1 MAERLKEWAN
11 KHLTILFLL
20 PSIVIISLV
29 CAFPLGYSLFMSFH
43 FWELASPLP
52 RTFGGLGN
60 YIEIVYSVR
69 FWHSL
74 FNSVSIVGVSVTIQ
88 IVVGFGLA
96 LFLNR
101 EFRGRSLIVA
111 VFLVPTIIAPV
122 VVAFMW
128 KMLYSERFGPINY
141 ILHLAWGLRQIS
153 WLSRPLPAVF
163 SVILANAWEWFPLVL
178 LVSLG
183 GLQSI
188 PNDYYDA
195 AKIDGASRWQ
205 IVRYIV
211 LPLMSPIIL
220 IIALIR
226 VIEDFKLFD
235 IIYVLTHG
243 GPGMSTETLNYYTY
257 LKGFKFFSFGYAGA
271 LSYMQ
276 LIVVIGIAIVLVRNI
291 MRK

>member
-1 MAERLKEWAN
+1 
-11 KHLTILFLL
+11 
-20 PSIVIISLV
+20 
-29 CAFPLGYSLFMSFH
+29 MSFH

-52 RTFGGLGN
+52 RTFAGLGN

-141 ILHLAWGLRQIS
+141 ILHLALGLRQIP
-153 WLSRPLPAVF
+153 WLSRPLPAMF
-163 SVILANAWEWFPLVL
+163 SIILANAWEWFPLVL

>member
-1 MAERLKEWAN
+1 MAERLREWAN
-11 KHLTILFLL
+11 EHLTILFLL

-52 RTFGGLGN
+52 RRFAGLGN
-60 YIEIVYSVR
+60 YIEIVHSAR
-69 FWHSL
+69 FWYSL
-74 FNSVSIVGVSVTIQ
+74 FHSVFIVGISVAIQ
-88 IVVGFGLA
+88 IIVGFGLA
-96 LFLNR
+96 LLLNR
-101 EFRGRSLIVA
+101 EFKGRSLVVA
-111 VFLVPTIIAPV
+111 VFLIPTIIAPV

-128 KMLYSERFGPINY
+128 KMLYSEYFGPINY
-141 ILHLAWGLRQIS
+141 ILRITLGLRQFP
-153 WLSRPLPAVF
+153 WLSRPLPAIF
-163 SVILANAWEWFPLVL
+163 SITLANAWEWFPLVL

-183 GLQSI
+183 GLHSI
-188 PNDYYDA
+188 PNDYYDV
-195 AKIDGASRWQ
+195 AKTDGASSWQ

-257 LKGFKFFSFGYAGA
+257 LKGFKFFSFGFAGA

-276 LIVVIGIAIVLVRNI
+276 LIVVIGVAIVLVRNI
-291 MRK
+291 MRE